1 MFDVI
6 NNTEVKDL
14 ELDFITNYI
23 KFIVKKEKLDNCL
36 FNVIFIDNKEIRE
49 INREY
54 RKIDSVTDVITFAL
68 EDNEE
73 EINPELRILGDIY
86 ISLEKAYE
94 QAKMYNHSDIREICF
109 LITHGILHL
118 LGFDHMNEEDEKI
131 MFDKQRKLLEEYE
144 IKR

>member
-1 MFDVI
+1 MFD
-6 NNTEVKDL
+6 EL
-14 ELDFITNYI
+14 EIDFITNYI
-23 KFIVKKEKLDNCL
+23 KFIVEKEKLDNCL

>member
-6 NNTEVKDL
+6 NNTNFEEL
-14 ELDFITNYI
+14 EIDFITNYI
-23 KFIVKKEKLDNCL
+23 KFIVEKEKLDNCL

>member
-23 KFIVKKEKLDNCL
+23 KFIVEKEKLDNCL